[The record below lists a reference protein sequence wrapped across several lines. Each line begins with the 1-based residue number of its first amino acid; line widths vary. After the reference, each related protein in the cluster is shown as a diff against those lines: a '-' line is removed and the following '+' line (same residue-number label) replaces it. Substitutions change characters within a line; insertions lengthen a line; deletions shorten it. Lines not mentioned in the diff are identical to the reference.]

1 MDLHYFDTLT
11 STQTYLIEALK
22 SKELKAPVAILA
34 YEQSAGLGSRDN
46 EWSGGRGNFFASI
59 AIDINM
65 LPKDLP
71 LASASIY
78 FSYIMKK
85 TLETLGE
92 NVWIKWP
99 NDFYLENHKIGGTIT
114 KKIAST
120 LVCGIGIN
128 LKNTHNSYRALNS
141 NVGVEL
147 LLETYTNELLKFP
160 KWKYIFS
167 NYKNEFE
174 LSKKF
179 FVHIKNE
186 RKSLSNAVL
195 CEDGA
200 LLIDNSKI
208 YSLR

>member
-1 MDLHYFDTLT
+1 LDLHYFDTLT

-46 EWSGGRGNFFASI
+46 EWSGGEGNFFSSI
-59 AIDINM
+59 AIEIDM

-85 TLETLGE
+85 TLESLGE

-99 NDFYLENHKIGGTIT
+99 NDFYLGKHKIGGTIT
-114 KKIAST
+114 KKIASN

-141 NVGVEL
+141 TIGVEL

-160 KWKYIFS
+160 KWEYIFS
-167 NYKNEFE
+167 NYKDEFE

-179 FVHIKNE
+179 FVHIENE
-186 RKSLSNAVL
+186 KKSLSNAVL
-195 CEDGA
+195 CKDGA
-200 LLIDNSKI
+200 LLIDNNKI